1 MSVDMEKRSGKL
13 RGFYHLW
20 LRLVRSMRFYKI
32 MNITLSN
39 CQLNK
44 NIFSVYY
51 NGISMWKT
59 VLPDLLS

>member
-20 LRLVRSMRFYKI
+20 LRVVRLMSFYKI

-39 CQLNK
+39 CQLNG
-44 NIFSVYY
+44 NIH
-51 NGISMWKT
+51 N
-59 VLPDLLS
+59 VL